1 MRKDRIVIIIPAYR
15 AHSTI
20 MRCLSSIAIQTII
33 EDVSVV
39 LVNDCCPEGD
49 YAEAVKAFGPC
60 MDIREI
66 RAPVNGGP
74 GTARQIGIDNSDS
87 EFIAFVDADDFLFK
101 ATSLETLRREIS
113 TDDTYMCASGAFYS
127 PKYRDDPT
135 KNSQLMVWLFGKLYR
150 RAFLDKYKIRFN
162 GTRANE
168 DSGFNRTV
176 LMLCDNPQERIK
188 LIEEVLYYYSARD
201 KSITN
206 INGNIYYFDQGICG
220 GIDNMIWAIE
230 HARRAKPFS
239 GEVIRTTVNVMC
251 FCYFGYMS
259 TIENDPDLSIQLWEY
274 IKKYYH
280 TCYERIEDYVT
291 DGAFK
296 QAYFGNMISAARNR
310 GFIAVTPYMTVQ
322 EFMHRLKTEEYD
334 PDLIREIREEM
345 KTDPRYQDIMMNNVA
360 CGVCPECYSDIP
372 FEEVEN
378 EIQISES

>member
-1 MRKDRIVIIIPAYR
+1 MRKDRIDIIIPAYR

-135 KNSQLMVWLFGKLYR
+135 KNSQLM
-150 RAFLDKYKIRFN
+150 
-162 GTRANE
+162 E
-168 DSGFNRTV
+168 
-176 LMLCDNPQERIK
+176 
-188 LIEEVLYYYSARD
+188 
-201 KSITN
+201 
-206 INGNIYYFDQGICG
+206 
-220 GIDNMIWAIE
+220 
-230 HARRAKPFS
+230 
-239 GEVIRTTVNVMC
+239 
-251 FCYFGYMS
+251 
-259 TIENDPDLSIQLWEY
+259 
-274 IKKYYH
+274 
-280 TCYERIEDYVT
+280 
-291 DGAFK
+291 
-296 QAYFGNMISAARNR
+296 
-310 GFIAVTPYMTVQ
+310 
-322 EFMHRLKTEEYD
+322 KT
-334 PDLIREIREEM
+334 
-345 KTDPRYQDIMMNNVA
+345 A
-360 CGVCPECYSDIP
+360 
-372 FEEVEN
+372 
-378 EIQISES
+378 